1 MYAFVEVIAL
11 LFGMSGFGIHNNP
24 HPPTPDQVLEY
35 GVADADVAAYI
46 DAASLIPG
54 NYEVLT
60 HLAEQPEVRSSPEV
74 AQAVKE
80 LVSQIEAPRTMMKAM
95 TGIDPVHDIYDAAM
109 FVHAVPHRSADV
121 IVAVRGRF
129 TPQLLDKI
137 AALRGGS
144 PIQAGDASYVR
155 LDDDHALAITHDGV
169 LLAGATGLVTA
180 RLAHDWHPPVHHADT
195 TLGYLGEEI
204 AQHAVFAVV
213 ITPGKD
219 ARRDVLAALPP
230 QGLAHD
236 LAARA
241 RMVRFAVFHDGI
253 GWSWLD
259 RDRRGL
265 QDMTEMSEGLVDLL
279 HAAQVAPAGFIKIAL
294 GALDSYRGDKE
305 LAPLL
310 RMKPQLERLIAEL
323 ASDGPFKAQVTPNPG
338 TLRLD
343 VRLTGKHVGFMLPAV
358 LLAPAAGFVF
368 FMREESPMQMPVP
381 ASTNVAAPAPMIR
394 R

>member
-1 MYAFVEVIAL
+1 MYATIEVIAL
-11 LFGMSGFGIHNNP
+11 LLGMTGFGIHQDP
-24 HPPTPDQVLEY
+24 RPPTPDQVLEY
-35 GVADADVAAYI
+35 GIADADVAAYI
-46 DAASLIPG
+46 DAASLVPD
-54 NYEVLT
+54 NYEVLA
-60 HLAEQPEVRSSPEV
+60 HLADQPEVRRSPELE
-74 AQAVKE
+74 QAAKQM
-80 LVSQIEAPRTMMKAM
+80 VSQIEAPRTMMKAM

-129 TPQLLDKI
+129 TPQLLDKV

-144 PIQAGDASYVR
+144 PIQAGNASYVR

-169 LLAGATGLVTA
+169 LLAGATALVTA
-180 RLAHDWHPPVHHADT
+180 RLAPDWHPPVHHVDT

-241 RMVRFAVFHDGI
+241 RMARFAVFQDGI

-265 QDMTEMSEGLVDLL
+265 QDMTEMSEGMVDLL
-279 HAAQVAPAGFIKIAL
+279 HAAQVAPGGFIKIAL
-294 GALDSYRGDKE
+294 GALDSYRDDKE

-310 RMKPQLERLIAEL
+310 RLKPQLERLLAEL

-343 VRLTGKHVGFMLPAV
+343 VRLTGKHVGFMLPA
-358 LLAPAAGFVF
+358 LILAPAAGAVFVL
-368 FMREESPMQMPVP
+368 REEAPVEMPMP
-381 ASTNVAAPAPMIR
+381 ASTNVAVPPATIR